1 MSTTPKIALGTW
13 SWGVGSVGGDR
24 VFGNHLDTSDLQPVF
39 DEAMKQGLS
48 FWDTAYVYGR
58 GSSETILGKVMAKY
72 PRASL
77 TLSTKFTPRI
87 ADESAENP
95 VETMFAGSL
104 SRLGT
109 DYVDLYWIHH
119 PLDVKRWTPYLI
131 PLVKSGKVK
140 RVGLSNHNLAQ
151 IKEAEEILSAEG
163 IHVSAVQN
171 HYSLVYR
178 DSEDAGILEY
188 CQEHHIDFFAY
199 MVLEQG
205 VLGGKYDVDHPLP
218 ADSQRGKTYNP
229 MFPQLMPLITKLREL
244 GAAHDASAAEI
255 AIAWAIAKGTVPLI
269 GVTSVPQVDD
279 AAKAASVSLSADEMA
294 ALEQIAKEAKV
305 NTRGA
310 WETPM
315 D

>member
-1 MSTTPKIALGTW
+1 MNTTPKIALGTW

-24 VFGNHLDTSDLQPVF
+24 VFGNHLSLSDLQPVF

-58 GSSETILGKVMAKY
+58 GASETILGQAIAKY
-72 PRASL
+72 PRESL
-77 TLSTKFTPRI
+77 TISTKFTPRI
-87 ADESAENP
+87 ADESVENP
-95 VETMFAGSL
+95 VETMFEGSL
-104 SRLGT
+104 KRLGI

-140 RVGLSNHNLAQ
+140 RIGVSNHNLAQ

-171 HYSLVYR
+171 HYSLLYR
-178 DSEDAGILEY
+178 ASEDTGILDY
-188 CQEHHIDFFAY
+188 CQEHHVDFFAY

-205 VLGGKYDVDHPLP
+205 VLGGKYDTNHLLP

-229 MFPQLMPLITKLREL
+229 MMHALTPLITTLREI
-244 GAAHDASAAEI
+244 GETHQASAAEI
-255 AIAWAIAKGTVPLI
+255 ATAWAIAKGTIPLI
-269 GVTSVPQVDD
+269 GVTKVPQVDD
-279 AAKAASVSLSADEMA
+279 AAKAASITLSATEMET
-294 ALEQIAKEAKV
+294 LETLAKEANV
-305 NTRGA
+305 NTRGG
-310 WETPM
+310 WEDPM
-315 D
+315 E

>member
-13 SWGVGSVGGDR
+13 SWGVGSIGGDR
-24 VFGNHLDTSDLQPVF
+24 IFGNHLGVADLQPVF
-39 DEAMKQGLS
+39 DEAMKLGLS

-58 GSSETILGKVMAKY
+58 GASETILGKVAAAT
-72 PRASL
+72 PRDAL
-77 TLSTKFTPRI
+77 TYSTKFTPRI
-87 ADESAENP
+87 ADESAANP
-95 VETMFAGSL
+95 VETMFQGSI

-109 DYVDLYWIHH
+109 DYIDLYWIHH

-140 RVGLSNHNLAQ
+140 RVGLSNHTLAQ
-151 IKEAEEILSAEG
+151 IKEAEAILSAEG
-163 IHVSAVQN
+163 VHVSAVQN

-178 DSEDAGILEY
+178 DSEKAGILDY

-205 VLGGKYDVDHPLP
+205 VLGGKYDVDHLLP

-229 MFPQLMPLITKLREL
+229 MFPQLMPLITALREM
-244 GAAHDASAAEI
+244 GAAHQASAAEI
-255 AIAWAIAKGTVPLI
+255 AIAWAIAKGTIPLI
-269 GVTSVPQVDD
+269 GVTSVAQVDD
-279 AAKAASVSLSADEMA
+279 AAKAASITLSAAEMKTLEDLA
-294 ALEQIAKEAKV
+294 AKSGV
-305 NTRGA
+305 NTRGN
-310 WETPM
+310 WEIPM